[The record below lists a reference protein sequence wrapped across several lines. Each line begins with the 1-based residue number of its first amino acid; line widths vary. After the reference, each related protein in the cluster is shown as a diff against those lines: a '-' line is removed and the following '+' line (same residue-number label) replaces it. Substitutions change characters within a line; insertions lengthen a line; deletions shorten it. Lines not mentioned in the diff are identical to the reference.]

1 MYSILV
7 AAMGREVVAVD
18 AMEDNL
24 AYIRAS
30 LEIGNNTEKVVL
42 VHNAI
47 RQLFIQLLF
56 ILCIIYSSSNAH
68 ETLYPVAYDDADPD
82 NDQHPNSNKL
92 VDEKE
97 ILNFTKVLNNNQPQS

>member
-1 MYSILV
+1 MV

-18 AMEDNL
+18 AMADNL

-30 LEIGNNTEKVVL
+30 LEVGNNTDKVVL

-56 ILCIIYSSSNAH
+56 ILFIIYSFSK
-68 ETLYPVAYDDADPD
+68 TLYLLYY
-82 NDQHPNSNKL
+82 QSQ
-92 VDEKE
+92 
-97 ILNFTKVLNNNQPQS
+97 QPLMTRLIYYYVTAN

>member
-1 MYSILV
+1 MV

-18 AMEDNL
+18 AMADNL

-30 LEIGNNTEKVVL
+30 LEVGNNTDKVVL

-47 RQLFIQLLF
+47 RQLFVQLLF
-56 ILCIIYSSSNAH
+56 ILFIIYLSSNTH
-68 ETLYPVAYDDADPD
+68 ETLYYPVPYDETDPD
-82 NDQHPNSNKL
+82 YDQHQDSNKL